1 MSIIG
6 NAYARTV
13 HGFIQSRMLN
23 KGKATF
29 VISLDPIHHTITV
42 GSRQV
47 ELQPLTFALFAKLFE
62 HKNQILSIDTLTDE
76 VWGNVTVS
84 PDTLKQRIFL
94 LRKALEEAGV
104 KECAVQSVRG
114 RGYRLLVPEKR
125 RSSTATNH
133 RRKITWAIVNL
144 VVVLVAIYVW
154 QSRQPF
160 DMPSNN
166 RVVFWT
172 LSPSDMTDGREAELQ
187 QLWITKLS
195 SGHSMIFVVSERDP
209 EQTLS
214 EQARKTRAAL
224 ISRWSVFESDGKRW
238 LRMQLLE
245 PKTASILRS
254 DVVLLDNRDELADVL
269 IEPFIVIGQ
278 IMDSG
283 VLPLSSDALNNTDH
297 SAWAKLRELANTT

>member
-1 MSIIG
+1 M
-6 NAYARTV
+6 V
-13 HGFIQSRMLN
+13 N
-23 KGKATF
+23 KGKAQL
-29 VISLDPIHHTITV
+29 VISLDPIHHTVTV
-42 GSRQV
+42 GSQEV
-47 ELQPLTFALFAKLFE
+47 ELQPLTFALFAKLLE
-62 HKNQILSIDTLTDE
+62 HKNQILSIATLTDE

-114 RGYRLLVPEKR
+114 QGYRLVVPEKR
-125 RSSTATNH
+125 RIFTTTNH
-133 RRKITWAIVNL
+133 RRKIAWAAVNL

-154 QSRQPF
+154 QSRQPY
-160 DMPSNN
+160 DLPPNK

-172 LSPSDMTDGREAELQ
+172 LSQADMTDGREAELQ
-187 QLWITKLS
+187 QVWITMLS
-195 SGHSMIFVVSERDP
+195 SSHNMIFVVSKRDP

-224 ISRWSVFESDGKRW
+224 ISRWSVFESDGQRW
-238 LRMQLLE
+238 LRMQILE

-254 DVVLLDNRDELADVL
+254 DMVLLDDRGDLSDML
-269 IEPFIVIGQ
+269 KLPFVVIGQ

-283 VLPLSSDALNNTDH
+283 VLPLSSDAINNTDH
-297 SAWAKLRELANTT
+297 PSWAKLRELANTT